1 MANFHTHLNIGL
13 LASSLSATLCVIS
26 GLSSVYYGIILFGV
40 GVVGSLLPDIDLP
53 HSRPARLGFEGGSL
67 FIATLAVMISY
78 PDRLTFDALIVFGA
92 VYLIVRY
99 GVISVF
105 NKITVHRGIVH
116 SVPFMLM
123 SALIVGHIFW
133 YMGFKA
139 DMVWLSTGFLFGGA
153 IVHLLLDELYSVN
166 VFGLRLKK
174 SFGTALKFIE
184 FKKLPL
190 YIVVYILI
198 IILAVNMPNY
208 EQTIHTLIR
217 FILNFI

>member
-13 LASSLSATLCVIS
+13 LVSSTSATLCVVS
-26 GLSSVYYGIILFGV
+26 GVSSVYQGVILFGV

-67 FIATLAVMISY
+67 FVASLAVMTRY
-78 PDRLTFDALIVFGA
+78 RDGLTFDALIVFGV

-99 GVISVF
+99 GVIGVF

-123 SALIVGHIFW
+123 SAFITGHIFW
-133 YMGFKA
+133 HMGFGA
-139 DMVWLSTGFLFGGA
+139 DMAWLSTGFLFGGA

-166 VFGLRLKK
+166 AFGLRLKK
-174 SFGTALKFIE
+174 SFGKALKLIE
-184 FKKLPL
+184 LKKLPL
-190 YIVVYILI
+190 YALMYGAIFMMVSFMPEYNNLLAKILVAI
-198 IILAVNMPNY
+198 A
-208 EQTIHTLIR
+208 
-217 FILNFI
+217 